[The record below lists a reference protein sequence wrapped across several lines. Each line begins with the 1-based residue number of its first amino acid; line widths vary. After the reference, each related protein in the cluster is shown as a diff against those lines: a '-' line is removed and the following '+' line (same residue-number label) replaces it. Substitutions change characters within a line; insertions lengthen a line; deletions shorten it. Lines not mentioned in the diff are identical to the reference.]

1 MTIEARTR
9 TRRFRVTAITI
20 GAVAT
25 VAAVWGIANATA
37 DQKGSSSAGGHS
49 AAATQLR
56 QLEQDQLQALVD
68 ADRDA
73 LDLLLTD
80 DFVLVPPPGTP
91 LTKDEYLGAVESGDL
106 DFEKFDPISP
116 IEVSVYGTAAVLSY
130 QSDIIATGAGVG
142 TVHHQAWHTVVY
154 EKTSGTWKVVR
165 AQTTAVGGF
174 PPSTS

>member
-25 VAAVWGIANATA
+25 VAAVWGIANAAA
-37 DQKGSSSAGGHS
+37 DQERSSADDH
-49 AAATQLR
+49 AAVATQLR
-56 QLEQDQLQALVD
+56 QLERNQLKAVVD
-68 ADRDA
+68 ADGDA
-73 LDLLLTD
+73 LDLLLAD

-91 LTKDEYLGAVESGDL
+91 LTKDEYVGAVESGAL

-116 IEVSVYGTAAVLSY
+116 IDVSVYGAAAVLTY

-154 EKTSGTWKVVR
+154 EKAAGTWQVVR

>member
-1 MTIEARTR
+1 MTIEARTQ
-9 TRRFRVTAITI
+9 TRRFRVAVITV

-25 VAAVWGIANATA
+25 VAGVWGIANATA
-37 DQKGSSSAGGHS
+37 DQEKSSADDH
-49 AAATQLR
+49 AAVANRLR
-56 QLEQDQLQALVD
+56 QLEQTQLQALVG
-68 ADRDA
+68 ADGEA
-73 LDLLLTD
+73 LDLLLAD

-106 DFEKFDPISP
+106 DFEKFDPIGP
-116 IEVSVYGTAAVLSY
+116 IEVSVYGAAAVLTY
-130 QSDIIATGAGVG
+130 QSDIVATGAGIG

-154 EKTSGTWKVVR
+154 EKASGSWQVVR